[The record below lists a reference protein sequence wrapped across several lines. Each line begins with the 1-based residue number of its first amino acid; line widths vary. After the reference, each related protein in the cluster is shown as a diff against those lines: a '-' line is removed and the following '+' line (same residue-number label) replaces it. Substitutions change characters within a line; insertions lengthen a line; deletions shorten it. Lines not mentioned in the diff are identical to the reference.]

1 MYNLFPDKLL
11 LTIDIQSREY
21 QPTLTTEVGIRVVI
35 QDQDFVILPDKM
47 GVSIPPGA
55 SASISIRKVI
65 LNSFVHFH
73 S

>member
-1 MYNLFPDKLL
+1 MSNLFQDKLL
-11 LTIDIQSREY
+11 LTIDIQVREY
-21 QPTLTTEVGIRVVI
+21 QPILTTEVGIRVLI

-65 LNSFVHFH
+65 LQSCIYFIL
-73 S
+73 